1 MRSMLNP
8 NEQKLT
14 KKMNMCIVSRFFG
27 PKEEIEQKKK
37 TSLHRS
43 PYNLF
48 SLKT

>member
-37 TSLHRS
+37 LASIDRLIIYF
-43 PYNLF
+43 P
-48 SLKT
+48 